1 MAQVNPGPRPI
12 AKSFSSAVK
21 YDGKEIG
28 IDTPSQLPSIFRR
41 WTYILFWAVMFLF
54 AFHACT
60 HMVAAGDTWVALAC
74 GRHFVNHGVNTVEP
88 FSFNSH
94 PAGPTEESIKT
105 WPQWA
110 QTLCKP
116 FSIDTIRYWHPTGW
130 INQNWLTHV
139 MFYWLVEKF
148 GSDGEYNYNALVY
161 WKFGLFFLNV
171 IVVYL
176 LARTLGASVPGSA
189 AAASFAMFV
198 GRTFFDIRPAC
209 FANLMAP
216 LFLLVLALAI
226 YRNIRY
232 IWFLVPVTVFW
243 ANVHG
248 GYIYIFIMLIPFV
261 LIHLLANLPKKW
273 TLCACSCLLWLI
285 LFGLTRQFM
294 ANELYQEIH
303 QLSYGTPPSATSIF
317 SDGAFWM
324 ILLVC
329 GGCIALTWS
338 DLIPSGLRTTF
349 SIGVSFLAFLILMIR
364 LMISIPSGLP
374 DETLRQVQSFV
385 GGYQFTFVLGF
396 VAMVLGSI
404 LLTMAKTR
412 LLQVSNRKIG
422 WIMAAAASSFIAM
435 VLFNPFHLTNLT
447 HTFEISV
454 SKHAASWRSVNEWR
468 PAFNWMDPGSQGP
481 NPVGDEEAFGVLCIL
496 VILAAAIWIATRW
509 IRAPK
514 TSAILPDRS
523 NRLSVSA
530 FSMPKIDLAMIVIVA
545 LTVLM
550 AIRSRRFIPLAASAA
565 CPMIVLMFEQAILAI
580 SARRQAGITGRFAL
594 PEYPAWLRNGLI
606 GSAGLVLIVFGGYTF
621 GKYKRIYL
629 DPWLPDGKRDSIFM
643 RMTASNVKPFDA
655 GQFIRENRLTGNM
668 FNYWTE
674 GGAIAFFQ
682 DPDPETGKTPL
693 QLFMDGRAQAAYN
706 IDKFDLWRTI
716 KGGGLVMEKLIRSG
730 KKLTDQDFRQ
740 VGQWIHQELAKH
752 KVWVILMPATE
763 VPYPGISSE
772 QVMSFPNH
780 YFLKALQIQGNWSI
794 AYLDD
799 FQYLYVRN
807 DSPEGKDLLARIFKG
822 EVHFPTESSKHLT
835 LATLY
840 LQTGNEQ
847 YAQQA
852 LEHAQRAFE
861 LEPNQA
867 SALRMVYE
875 VRRYPSVRRQAE
887 ETLQAFLEDFLDR
900 RDEYAKQGGY
910 CNRLVA
916 ARIAA
921 NGLIASTQATDPT
934 RAKRYQD
941 FFTSTEGLPS
951 NLSQEAKW

>member
-1 MAQVNPGPRPI
+1 MAQINPGPRS
-12 AKSFSSAVK
+12 KSESSAATSITDLV
-21 YDGKEIG
+21 DGTG
-28 IDTPSQLPSIFRR
+28 GTPGNARSIFRGLS
-41 WTYILFWAVMFLF
+41 YALFWAVMLLF
-54 AFHACT
+54 SFHAST

-94 PAGPTEESIKT
+94 PAGPTEETIQK
-105 WPQWA
+105 WPAWA

-116 FSIDTIRYWHPTGW
+116 FSIETIRAWHPTGW

-139 MFYWLVEKF
+139 MFYWLAEKC
-148 GSDGEYNYNALVY
+148 GSDGQYNYNALVY
-161 WKFGLFFLNV
+161 WKFGLYFLNV

-176 LARTLGASVPGSA
+176 LARTMGASVPGSA

-216 LFLLVLALAI
+216 IFLLIVALAV

-232 IWFLVPVTVFW
+232 IWLLVPATVFW

-248 GYIYIFIMLIPFV
+248 GYIYIFIMLVPFV

-285 LFGLTRQFM
+285 LFGLTRKFIGDAMYQD
-294 ANELYQEIH
+294 LYQAF
-303 QLSYGTPPSATSIF
+303 YGSQPEAASIF
-317 SDGAFWM
+317 SDGVFWL
-324 ILLVC
+324 ILLLC
-329 GGCIALTWS
+329 GGSVALAYGPS
-338 DLIPSGLRTTF
+338 IPQGLRATY
-349 SIGVSFLAFLILMIR
+349 SIGTSFLLFLILILR
-364 LMISIPSGLP
+364 FSISIPPGLP
-374 DETLRQVQSFV
+374 EETLRQVRSFV
-385 GGYQFTFVLGF
+385 GGYQMTFVLGF
-396 VAMVLGSI
+396 VAMILGTI
-404 LLTMAKTR
+404 LLMAAKSR
-412 LLQVSNRKIG
+412 LLQVSNRKVG
-422 WIMAAAASSFIAM
+422 WVMAAGATAFVAM

-447 HTFEISV
+447 HTFEISI

-468 PAFNWMDPGSQGP
+468 PAFNWMDPASQGTP

-496 VILAAAIWIATRW
+496 AILVVPIWIITRW
-509 IRAPK
+509 LKAPK
-514 TSAILPDRS
+514 TFAFLPDRTK
-523 NRLSVSA
+523 RPA
-530 FSMPKIDLAMIVIVA
+530 AAYSMPQIDLAMIVIVA
-545 LTVLM
+545 LTVMM
-550 AIRSRRFIPLAASAA
+550 AVRSRRFIPIAASAA
-565 CPMIVLMFEQAILAI
+565 CPLMALMIEQAIFAF
-580 SARRQAGITGRFAL
+580 SARRQAGATGRFAL
-594 PEYPAWLRNGLI
+594 PECPAWFRSSLI
-606 GSAGLVLIVFGGYTF
+606 GLAGLVLIVFGGYTF
-621 GKYKRIYL
+621 LKYNRIYL
-629 DPWLPDGKRDSIFM
+629 KPWTQDGKRDSVFM

-655 GQFIRENRLTGNM
+655 GQFIRDNRLSGNM

-706 IDKFDLWRTI
+706 IDKFDLWRLI
-716 KGGGLVMEKLIRSG
+716 KGGGPLMEKFARSG
-730 KKLTDQDFRQ
+730 KKLTDQDFRE
-740 VGQWIHQELAKH
+740 VGKWIHEELAKY

-772 QVMSFPNH
+772 QVMPYPNH
-780 YFLKALQIQGNWSI
+780 YFLKALQMQGNWTV

-807 DSPEGKDLLARIFKG
+807 DSPEGKDLLAKIFKG
-822 EVHFPTESSKHLT
+822 EAKFPTECSQDLT
-835 LATLY
+835 LASLY
-840 LQTGNEQ
+840 LQTGQEE

-852 LEHAQRAFE
+852 FEHAKKAFE
-861 LEPNQA
+861 VEPNQA

-887 ETLQAFLEDFLDR
+887 QTLQAFLDDFLAQQN
-900 RDEYAKQGGY
+900 EYAKQGGF

-921 NGLIASTQATDPT
+921 NGLIASFQTTDPA

-941 FFTSTEGLPS
+941 FFKATEGLPS
-951 NLSQEAKW
+951 SLSLEAKW